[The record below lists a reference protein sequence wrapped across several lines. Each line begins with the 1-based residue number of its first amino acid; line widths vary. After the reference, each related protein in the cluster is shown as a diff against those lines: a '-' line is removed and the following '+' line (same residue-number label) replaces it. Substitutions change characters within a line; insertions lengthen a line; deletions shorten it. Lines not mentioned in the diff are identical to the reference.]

1 VWRGLWCFK
10 KGVVVLAN
18 EKQIAYWNDVAGPK
32 WVKIGDAMDARFAGM
47 NEVLLARAAARPG
60 ESVLDIG
67 CGTGTTARPLAA
79 LVAPGG
85 HVTGIDV
92 SVPML
97 GVARE
102 RGGDVSYLEAD
113 AQTHDFGGQKFDLLT
128 SRFGVMFFTDPFAAF
143 RNLHGAL
150 APDGRLC
157 FVCWAPLAE
166 NPHWQI
172 PFDIVR
178 GHLGEPEAR
187 HPHAPGPL
195 AFSDAGYVEDI
206 LAGAGFSEIAVA
218 PTPVRVIGKSLDEEA
233 RVACFLGPAGAL
245 LDEKHAGADIREVI
259 QAEVAAA
266 IARFRTDDGM
276 SLPAT
281 VFVVTALKT

>member
-1 VWRGLWCFK
+1 M
-10 KGVVVLAN
+10 AN

-32 WVKIGDAMDARFAGM
+32 WVKIGDAMDSRFARI
-47 NEVLLARAAARPG
+47 NTVLLTNAAARPG

-67 CGTGTTARPLAA
+67 CGTGTTTRPLAA

-97 GVARE
+97 GVARA
-102 RGGDVSYLEAD
+102 RGGDVTYLEAD
-113 AQTHDFGGQKFDLLT
+113 AQTYDFGAQKFDLLA
-128 SRFGVMFFTDPFAAF
+128 SRFGVMFFTDPYAAF
-143 RNLHGAL
+143 KNLHGAL
-150 APDGRLC
+150 RPGGRLC
-157 FVCWAPLAE
+157 CVCWAPLAA

-178 GHLGEPEAR
+178 RHLGEPAPR

-206 LAGAGFSEIAVA
+206 LSGAGFSEIALT
-218 PTPVRVIGKSLDEEA
+218 PTPVRVIGTSLEEEA

-245 LDEKHAGADIREVI
+245 LDEKNAGAESREVI
-259 QAEVAAA
+259 REEVAAA
-266 IARFRTDDGM
+266 IAQFRTDDGM

-281 VFVVTALKT
+281 VFVVTALG